1 MNEYRY
7 IKYKY
12 KNQTG
17 GGILDLFFPK
27 QNPCQ
32 ACYEPKC
39 QQEVNTFHK
48 SATVQ
53 PPPRY
58 GKPLPAP
65 PVPLREPI
73 VAPPPVPPR
82 EQIVAAP
89 PVPPPV
95 PLREPIVAPP
105 PVPPRETVRTLPP
118 PPPMPPLTQT
128 PAPPSRSV
136 LLEQIQQGTQLKPA
150 QRPVTTLPQTP
161 QTDLAATLA
170 AAMDKR
176 RAVIAPEGEGDDDG
190 NGEWAGGGYHR
201 KYKYICYK
209 K

>member
-58 GKPLPAP
+58 GKPLPA
-65 PVPLREPI
+65 
-73 VAPPPVPPR
+73 
-82 EQIVAAP
+82 
-89 PVPPPV
+89 PPV